1 MKEEILNYFK
11 NDRSFETGQ
20 QLYARYG
27 NKTHFKKQL
36 NMIDA
41 PKLLTGILHEE
52 LRVIAGISLTDF
64 KAIMKM
70 PVVKKSVSSIKN
82 TVSKEIVTP
91 EPEKVTPHEEKVTEP
106 VEKKNVPKPAPSSK
120 KRSGSGKSSRS
131 STK

>member
-1 MKEEILNYFK
+1 MKEEVLNYFK

-20 QLYARYG
+20 QLYVRYG

-52 LRVIAGISLTDF
+52 LRVLSGISLQDF

-70 PVVKKSVSSIKN
+70 PVVKKAVAYENI
-82 TVSKEIVTP
+82 TVHKEIVTP
-91 EPEKVTPHEEKVTEP
+91 EQEKVTLPDDNVTKSA
-106 VEKKNVPKPAPSSK
+106 EKKNVKKPEQSSK
-120 KRSGSGKSSRS
+120 KASGSGKSSRS
-131 STK
+131 SAK